1 LKAGSVTIFSGKSFG
16 DSESNEFSYEVT
28 ADVEETISATTAIYP
43 NPTAGMVNIE
53 SDGEQMVTI
62 YNMAGQRV
70 YEGMS
75 NGYLQI
81 DMKAYGAGIYAIQVG
96 EETQRVVVK

>member
-1 LKAGSVTIFSGKSFG
+1 
-16 DSESNEFSYEVT
+16 VT
-28 ADVEETISATTAIYP
+28 ADVEETLNATTAIYP
-43 NPTAGMVNIE
+43 NPTTGIVNIE

-75 NGYLQI
+75 SGNLQI

>member
-1 LKAGSVTIFSGKSFG
+1 
-16 DSESNEFSYEVT
+16 
-28 ADVEETISATTAIYP
+28 
-43 NPTAGMVNIE
+43 MNIE

-75 NGYLQI
+75 SGNLQI
-81 DMKAYGAGIYAIQVG
+81 DMKAYGTGIYAIQVG